1 MFGYKF
7 IVFEL
12 LWLVD
17 FGSQQENYVK
27 LCYDTKIDVFWYK
40 IDAHILKGIENQ
52 QKYTNK

>member
-7 IVFEL
+7 MVIKL

-27 LCYDTKIDVFWYK
+27 FFYDTKIDAK
-40 IDAHILKGIENQ
+40 
-52 QKYTNK
+52 